1 MKKYLSALTVAVLAI
16 APLSKLEQASPLRPA
31 AIHACNDEAA
41 NTFSTPGRL
50 LNSRCMERAWQSV
63 VNALTS

>member
-1 MKKYLSALTVAVLAI
+1 MTKYLSALTVVVLAI

-41 NTFSTPGRL
+41 KYLFYTWQTAQFAVYGT
-50 LNSRCMERAWQSV
+50 CMAKRGQRFD
-63 VNALTS
+63 